1 MDVIGCDRFSR
12 SRENGV
18 LIIPRREGRGG
29 FSSVIRFEED
39 GSNLHSPSPFHIRPY
54 FSSLSLS
61 FSVVLFLSQP
71 GSLLVKIQFVAAHR
85 MENKKTGAVELALR
99 NGRYLTKLFAPQGGG
114 WLGFLS
120 GRG

>member
-1 MDVIGCDRFSR
+1 MESLLFHGEKAVEGSARLFDSR
-12 SRENGV
+12 RT
-18 LIIPRREGRGG
+18 GR
-29 FSSVIRFEED
+29 IYTPP
-39 GSNLHSPSPFHIRPY
+39 LPFI
-54 FSSLSLS
+54 FLFLFSLS
-61 FSVVLFLSQP
+61 FSVVLFLSQA

>member
-39 GSNLHSPSPFHIRPY
+39 GSNLHFPSPFHIRPY
-54 FSSLSLS
+54 FSSLSL
-61 FSVVLFLSQP
+61 FLCR
-71 GSLLVKIQFVAAHR
+71 SLS
-85 MENKKTGAVELALR
+85 
-99 NGRYLTKLFAPQGGG
+99 
-114 WLGFLS
+114 LS
-120 GRG
+120 GWFVVGKNLIRGGASHGK

>member
-1 MDVIGCDRFSR
+1 MESLLFHGEKAVEGSARLFDSR
-12 SRENGV
+12 RT
-18 LIIPRREGRGG
+18 GR
-29 FSSVIRFEED
+29 IYTPP
-39 GSNLHSPSPFHIRPY
+39 LPFIFVPI
-54 FSSLSLS
+54 SLLSLS
-61 FSVVLFLSQP
+61 FSVVLFLSQV